1 MGSNTVRIV
10 AVPDRLVRDPA
21 TRRPV
26 DEVGIDVDPL
36 DLTWSR
42 MIADGDVAVVAD
54 EPEPKATKPA
64 SALSAPAKEV

>member
-10 AVPDRLVRDPA
+10 AVPDRLVRDPL

-26 DEVGIDVDPL
+26 DEVGIDIDPL

-42 MIADGDVAVVAD
+42 MIADEDVAVVDD
-54 EPEPKATKPA
+54 EPSLEATDPA
-64 SALSAPAKEV
+64 SAPSAPDKEA

>member
-42 MIADGDVAVVAD
+42 MIDDGDVAVVDDAAAL
-54 EPEPKATKPA
+54 EPTK
-64 SALSAPAKEV
+64 SAPALTALDKEA

>member
-21 TRRPV
+21 TQRPV

-42 MIADGDVAVVAD
+42 IIADGDVAIVPD
-54 EPEPKATKPA
+54 EPASKATKSVPA
-64 SALSAPAKEV
+64 PSAPAQEA

>member
-1 MGSNTVRIV
+1 MGINTVRIV

-42 MIADGDVAVVAD
+42 MIADGDVAVAD
-54 EPEPKATKPA
+54 DQAAPEAMKSSP
-64 SALSAPAKEV
+64 ALSAPDKEA

>member
-26 DEVGIDVDPL
+26 DAVGIDVDPL

-42 MIADGDVAVVAD
+42 MIADGDVAVAD
-54 EPEPKATKPA
+54 DQAALEATE
-64 SALSAPAKEV
+64 SAPAPSAPHKEA